1 MRPQD
6 SLFIYSNILALS
18 RVIKLLSI
26 RYSQDPD
33 GDEYMNNQFK
43 FTLSGG
49 KTNPSNFIV
58 SKDRIADKDS
68 SKKVGEMAPTIAE
81 LTRKLTNISMP
92 QETHLAILSAPEIGC
107 HHPELASK
115 ETVPVVSLHD
125 SSGLCNTCPS
135 SFKID
140 IENGIFNP
148 YHCWRRGHRAERFG
162 FVYNI
167 GLQNVSGE
175 WIINNNKRHNKI
187 SSSQLVLASLRSD
200 FSRKSKNTEIKFEL
214 LDKRM
219 ASAMMIVIKIKSKK
233 VSQYDE
239 VDEIKS
245 ILPAQMLVS
254 SHVEL
259 NSVFSDSA
267 SKEKLPEFLSNLV
280 ESIEQKWRTNSP
292 SKNSM
297 GILSMSVIHNKS
309 KDLVESIMPS
319 LIIKNLKIKAI
330 EWSKLEVKFIE
341 IIDKTLKT
349 EAGVSVCL
357 FLDPI
362 MDVGG
367 DFNQY

>member
-1 MRPQD
+1 MRHED
-6 SLFIYSNILALS
+6 SLFISSNILALS

-33 GDEYMNNQFK
+33 GDEYMKNQFK

-58 SKDRIADKDS
+58 SENLIADNYN
-68 SKKVGEMAPTIAE
+68 SKEIEEMAPTIAE
-81 LTRKLTNISMP
+81 LTNKLTNLSMP
-92 QETHLAILSAPEIGC
+92 KETHLAILSAPEIGC
-107 HHPELASK
+107 HHPRLASK
-115 ETVPVVSLHD
+115 KTVPVVSLHD
-125 SSGLCNTCPS
+125 LGGLCDSCPL

-140 IENGIFNP
+140 IERGIFNP
-148 YHCWRRGHRAERFG
+148 YRCWRRGHRAERFG
-162 FVYNI
+162 FVYN
-167 GLQNVSGE
+167 LSLHNVRDE

-187 SSSQLVLASLRSD
+187 SSSQLVLASLRSE
-200 FSRKSKNTEIKFEL
+200 FSRKSENAEIKFNL

-219 ASAMMIVIKIKSKK
+219 ASTMMIVIKIKSKK

-245 ILPAQMLVS
+245 ILPTQMLVS
-254 SHVEL
+254 SHVEV
-259 NSVFSDSA
+259 NSAFSNSA
-267 SKEKLPEFLSNLV
+267 NTEKLPEFLSELI
-280 ESIEQKWRTNSP
+280 ESIGQKWRTNSP

-297 GILSMSVIHNKS
+297 GILSMSVIYNKS

-319 LIIKNLKIKAI
+319 LINLNLKIKAI
-330 EWSKLEVKFIE
+330 EWSKLEVEFIE
-341 IIDKTLKT
+341 SIDKTLKT

-367 DFNQY
+367 DFN

>member
-6 SLFIYSNILALS
+6 SLFISSNIFALS

-33 GDEYMNNQFK
+33 GDEYMKNQFI

-58 SKDRIADKDS
+58 SKVRIADNNS
-68 SKKVGEMAPTIAE
+68 SKEVEEMAPTIAE
-81 LTRKLTNISMP
+81 LTRKLINISMP
-92 QETHLAILSAPEIGC
+92 KETHLAILSAPEIGC
-107 HHPELASK
+107 HHPKLASK
-115 ETVPVVSLHD
+115 NTVPVVSLHD

-135 SFKID
+135 VFNID

-148 YHCWRRGHRAERFG
+148 YRCWRRGHRAERFG

-167 GLQNVSGE
+167 GLQNVSDE

-187 SSSQLVLASLRSD
+187 SSTQLVLASLRSE
-200 FSRKSKNTEIKFEL
+200 FSRKSENAEIKFEL

-219 ASAMMIVIKIKSKK
+219 ASAMMVVIKIQLKK

-254 SHVEL
+254 SHVEIDSAFS
-259 NSVFSDSA
+259 NSVNT
-267 SKEKLPEFLSNLV
+267 EKLPEFLSKL
-280 ESIEQKWRTNSP
+280 IEGIDQKWRTNSP

-309 KDLVESIMPS
+309 KDLVDSIIP
-319 LIIKNLKIKAI
+319 NLKNMNPKTKAI
-330 EWSKLEVKFIE
+330 EWSKLEVEFIE
-341 IIDKTLKT
+341 SIDKTLKT

-367 DFNQY
+367 DFN